1 MNYYPAFLNLDGKP
15 VLLFGGGE
23 VALRKAKVLL
33 QAHANL
39 PVVSR
44 EFSSPFLK
52 WAKRHRVK
60 LVRGT
65 QVPKLTN
72 TWLVVAATSDPR
84 FNQKVYDTCQRKRIF
99 VNVVDDPN
107 RSSFIVPS
115 VVRRGKLQLAIST
128 GGASPFLA
136 KTIRKKLEKQFGSEY
151 AHLLKK
157 LAEDRTRVKRN
168 MTAKER
174 RNYFKKQVA
183 SQLKILS
190 R

>member
-15 VLLFGGGE
+15 VLLFGGGQ
-23 VALRKAKVLL
+23 VALRKAKVLM
-33 QAHANL
+33 QAGAVL
-39 PVVSR
+39 AVVSR

-72 TWLVVAATSDPR
+72 AWLVVAATSDSE
-84 FNQKVYDTCQRKRIF
+84 FNRRIFQACEKNKIF
-99 VNVVDDPN
+99 VNVVDDPKN
-107 RSSFIVPS
+107 CNFIVPS
-115 VVRRGKLQLAIST
+115 VVRRGLLQIAIST